1 VAVRVI
7 AAIVA
12 AAARP
17 THLGA
22 HVFLAVAAVTGR
34 AASLLRAINTQMRVI
49 SIIGG
54 LVLLLFGVLLLTE
67 NFTYFNRF
75 AGQAPFDL

>member
-1 VAVRVI
+1 
-7 AAIVA
+7 
-12 AAARP
+12 
-17 THLGA
+17 
-22 HVFLAVAAVTGR
+22 VAAVTGR
-34 AASLLRAINTQMRVI
+34 AACLLRAINTQMRVI

-67 NFTYFNRF
+67 NFTCFNRF